1 MLQRMLRQ
9 WKSQRKVPNFLPKV
23 SWFPGSQWHWP
34 GVVPSVRA
42 QTTQL
47 FFCDLPTR
55 ICPASGCFSA
65 TTQANTKFLS
75 VRGSRDRW
83 ICLVFVAGSDCHL
96 LLGIQ
101 PFCSLISATFWEP
114 NLFGNQTFLGI
125 QPFWESNRFVSII
138 KLSLLQDFATQ
149 VYHWTD
155 YQKAVRDAQGTPGKY
170 VTPALGEWL
179 HGPTLMIPTFTKSIH
194 RGNKTLHTHTLGQCH
209 AMAQAFHKD
218 GRILLSEAVCLETPQ
233 SFAVDGCQGL
243 VATLAWCSWS
253 VCPLYPF
260 VLVLIFYLNPNKS
273 KPPLF
278 CLLAGRAISGGLPIC
293 RDRGARSWTCKARCS
308 ESVLA
313 HFHNM

>member
-1 MLQRMLRQ
+1 M
-9 WKSQRKVPNFLPKV
+9 
-23 SWFPGSQWHWP
+23 
-34 GVVPSVRA
+34 
-42 QTTQL
+42 
-47 FFCDLPTR
+47 
-55 ICPASGCFSA
+55 
-65 TTQANTKFLS
+65 
-75 VRGSRDRW
+75 
-83 ICLVFVAGSDCHL
+83 
-96 LLGIQ
+96 GIQ

-218 GRILLSEAVCLETPQ
+218 GRILLSEAVCLETPRRALPWMAAKVWLLLLRGVHGQ
-233 SFAVDGCQGL
+233 FVHF
-243 VATLAWCSWS
+243 TLLCWCS
-253 VCPLYPF
+253 F
-260 VLVLIFYLNPNKS
+260 F
-273 KPPLF
+273 
-278 CLLAGRAISGGLPIC
+278 
-293 RDRGARSWTCKARCS
+293 T
-308 ESVLA
+308 
-313 HFHNM
+313 

>member
-1 MLQRMLRQ
+1 M
-9 WKSQRKVPNFLPKV
+9 
-23 SWFPGSQWHWP
+23 
-34 GVVPSVRA
+34 
-42 QTTQL
+42 
-47 FFCDLPTR
+47 
-55 ICPASGCFSA
+55 
-65 TTQANTKFLS
+65 
-75 VRGSRDRW
+75 
-83 ICLVFVAGSDCHL
+83 FVAGSDCHL

-218 GRILLSEAVCLETPQ
+218 GRILLSEAVCLETPAELCRGWLPRFGCYSCVVFMVSLSTLPFCAGAHFLPESKQ
-233 SFAVDGCQGL
+233 IKTPSF
-243 VATLAWCSWS
+243 
-253 VCPLYPF
+253 
-260 VLVLIFYLNPNKS
+260 
-273 KPPLF
+273 LF
-278 CLLAGRAISGGLPIC
+278 AGRASDIGWSPYLQG
-293 RDRGARSWTCKARCS
+293 
-308 ESVLA
+308 
-313 HFHNM
+313 